1 MSVPAAY
8 LGVILIWSTTP
19 LGIQW
24 SAQGASFSF
33 AVMARMLIGLVI
45 CLALLFATRTA
56 FPFTPAARR
65 LYAISG
71 LSMFVAM
78 LLTYWG
84 ALHIP
89 SGLISVI
96 FGLSPLVTGVFAAL
110 WLGERTLTPIR
121 LAGLGLSLAGLWLIF
136 GQPWPGDGRATLGT
150 GAVVAG
156 MTVQAL
162 GLVWI
167 KRLSRPLNDEAGIA
181 FARERPGCKARAEGR
196 GRSAMP
202 RLATPQTG
210 LSRANPSGRDFPGGP
225 LRYAALEGNDPSLRA
240 VPRGPSRKVRV
251 ATLPRRSAACE
262 VRVSSLAITSGS
274 LGVATPLFVLAW
286 LVADS
291 AQLLPDTT
299 PRATAAIVYLGVFGS
314 VVGFTLYYYVIKHLD
329 AGRVALIMLVTPVTA
344 LLLGQTLNAE
354 FIPARG
360 WAGIALI
367 GAGLLLYEWQ
377 ALRQL
382 RGRAART

>member
-24 SAQGASFSF
+24 SAQGATFSF

-45 CLALLFATRTA
+45 CLLLLRATRTE
-56 FPFTPAARR
+56 FPFTPAARQ
-65 LYAISG
+65 LYLISG
-71 LSMFVAM
+71 SSLFVAM

-110 WLGERTLTPIR
+110 WLGERTLTPAR
-121 LAGLGLSLAGLWLIF
+121 LTGLALALGGLWFIF
-136 GQPWPGDGRATLGT
+136 GQPWPGDSHATLGT
-150 GAVVAG
+150 AAVVAG

-167 KRLSRPLNDEAGIA
+167 KRLNV
-181 FARERPGCKARAEGR
+181 RA
-196 GRSAMP
+196 
-202 RLATPQTG
+202 
-210 LSRANPSGRDFPGGP
+210 
-225 LRYAALEGNDPSLRA
+225 
-240 VPRGPSRKVRV
+240 
-251 ATLPRRSAACE
+251 
-262 VRVSSLAITSGS
+262 SSLAITSGS

-286 LVADS
+286 VVADG
-291 AQLLPDTT
+291 ARLPPDMT
-299 PRATAAIVYLGVFGS
+299 PRASMAIVYLGVFGS
-314 VVGFTLYYYVIKHLD
+314 VVGFTLYYYVIKHMD

-354 FIPARG
+354 FIPMRG
-360 WAGIALI
+360 WVGIALI

-377 ALRQL
+377 ALAGL
-382 RGRAART
+382 RSAAFKTDNSLLSNADD

>member
-19 LGIQW
+19 LAIQW
-24 SAQGASFSF
+24 SAQGAGFSF
-33 AVMARMLIGLVI
+33 AVMARMLLGLAI
-45 CLALLFATRTA
+45 CLLLLFATRTA
-56 FPFTPAARR
+56 LPFTPAAKR
-65 LYAISG
+65 LYAING
-71 LSMFVAM
+71 LSIFVSM

-110 WLGERTLTPIR
+110 WLSERTLTPLR
-121 LAGLGLSLAGLWLIF
+121 LAGLGLALAGLWVIF
-136 GQPWPGDGRATLGT
+136 GQPWPGDSQATLGVA
-150 GAVVAG
+150 AVVIG

-167 KRLSRPLNDEAGIA
+167 KRLNV
-181 FARERPGCKARAEGR
+181 RA
-196 GRSAMP
+196 SA
-202 RLATPQTG
+202 
-210 LSRANPSGRDFPGGP
+210 
-225 LRYAALEGNDPSLRA
+225 
-240 VPRGPSRKVRV
+240 
-251 ATLPRRSAACE
+251 
-262 VRVSSLAITSGS
+262 LAITTGS

-286 LVADS
+286 LIADT
-291 AQLLPDTT
+291 AQLPSDTT
-299 PRATAAIVYLGVFGS
+299 LRAGAAIVYLGVLGS
-314 VVGFTLYYYVIKHLD
+314 VVGFTLYYYVIKHID

-354 FIPARG
+354 IIPASG

-382 RGRAART
+382 RRPAIS

>member
-19 LGIQW
+19 LAIQW

-45 CLALLFATRTA
+45 CLALLVATRTA
-56 FPFTPAARR
+56 FPFTAAARQ

-71 LSMFVAM
+71 LSLFAAM

-110 WLGERTLTPIR
+110 WLSERTLTPVRI
-121 LAGLGLSLAGLWLIF
+121 AGLGLALGGLWLIF
-136 GQPWPGDGRATLGT
+136 GQPWPGDSRATLGT
-150 GAVVAG
+150 LAVVAG
-156 MTVQAL
+156 MVMQAL

-167 KRLSRPLNDEAGIA
+167 KRLNV
-181 FARERPGCKARAEGR
+181 RA
-196 GRSAMP
+196 SA
-202 RLATPQTG
+202 
-210 LSRANPSGRDFPGGP
+210 
-225 LRYAALEGNDPSLRA
+225 
-240 VPRGPSRKVRV
+240 
-251 ATLPRRSAACE
+251 
-262 VRVSSLAITSGS
+262 LAITSGS

-286 LVADS
+286 LVAD
-291 AQLLPDTT
+291 AARLPPDTT
-299 PRATAAIVYLGVFGS
+299 LRAGMAIVYLGVLGS

-329 AGRVALIMLVTPVTA
+329 AGRVALIMLVTPVSA

-354 FIPARG
+354 FIPASG

-382 RGRAART
+382 RRPAIS

>member
-19 LGIQW
+19 LAIQW

-33 AVMARMLIGLVI
+33 AVMARMLIGLAI

-71 LSMFVAM
+71 LSLFAAM

-110 WLGERTLTPIR
+110 WLSERTLTLAR
-121 LAGLGLSLAGLWLIF
+121 LTGLGLALGGLWLIF
-136 GQPWPGDGRATLGT
+136 GQPWPGDSQATLGT
-150 GAVVAG
+150 AAVVAG

-167 KRLSRPLNDEAGIA
+167 KRLN
-181 FARERPGCKARAEGR
+181 
-196 GRSAMP
+196 
-202 RLATPQTG
+202 
-210 LSRANPSGRDFPGGP
+210 
-225 LRYAALEGNDPSLRA
+225 LRA
-240 VPRGPSRKVRV
+240 
-251 ATLPRRSAACE
+251 
-262 VRVSSLAITSGS
+262 SSLAITSGS

-286 LVADS
+286 LVADA
-291 AQLLPDTT
+291 AQLPPDITL
-299 PRATAAIVYLGVFGS
+299 RAGAAIVYLGVLGS

-329 AGRVALIMLVTPVTA
+329 AGRVALIMLVTPVAA

-382 RGRAART
+382 RRPATS

>member
-8 LGVILIWSTTP
+8 FGVILIWSTTP
-19 LGIQW
+19 LAIQW

-33 AVMARMLIGLVI
+33 AVMARMLIGLAI
-45 CLALLFATRTA
+45 CVLLLFATRTT

-71 LSMFVAM
+71 LSLCVSM

-96 FGLSPLVTGVFAAL
+96 FGLSPLLTGVFAAL
-110 WLGERTLTPIR
+110 WLGERTLTPQRITG
-121 LAGLGLSLAGLWLIF
+121 LAIALTGLWLIF
-136 GQPWPGDGRATLGT
+136 GQPWPGDGTATLGT
-150 GAVVAG
+150 AAVVAG

-167 KRLSRPLNDEAGIA
+167 KRLN
-181 FARERPGCKARAEGR
+181 
-196 GRSAMP
+196 
-202 RLATPQTG
+202 
-210 LSRANPSGRDFPGGP
+210 
-225 LRYAALEGNDPSLRA
+225 LRA
-240 VPRGPSRKVRV
+240 
-251 ATLPRRSAACE
+251 
-262 VRVSSLAITSGS
+262 SSLAITTGS
-274 LGVATPLFVLAW
+274 LGVAMPLFVLAW
-286 LVADS
+286 LLADA
-291 AQLLPDTT
+291 AQLPPDITL
-299 PRATAAIVYLGVFGS
+299 RAGAAIVYLGVLGS

-329 AGRVALIMLVTPVTA
+329 AGRVALIMLVTPVAA

-354 FIPARG
+354 FIPARS
-360 WAGIALI
+360 WVGIALI
-367 GAGLLLYEWQ
+367 GAGLSLYEWQ

-382 RGRAART
+382 RRPAPATNP

>member
-33 AVMARMLIGLVI
+33 AVMARMLIGLAI
-45 CLALLFATRTA
+45 CLVLLRATRTA
-56 FPFTPAARR
+56 FPFTPAARQ
-65 LYAISG
+65 LYAVSG
-71 LSMFVAM
+71 LTLFVSM

-110 WLGERTLTPIR
+110 WLSERTLTPLRI
-121 LAGLGLSLAGLWLIF
+121 AGLGLALTGLWLIF
-136 GQPWPGDGRATLGT
+136 GQPWPGDGHARLGT
-150 GAVVAG
+150 LAAVAG
-156 MTVQAL
+156 MAVQAL

-167 KRLSRPLNDEAGIA
+167 KRLDA
-181 FARERPGCKARAEGR
+181 
-196 GRSAMP
+196 
-202 RLATPQTG
+202 
-210 LSRANPSGRDFPGGP
+210 
-225 LRYAALEGNDPSLRA
+225 
-240 VPRGPSRKVRV
+240 
-251 ATLPRRSAACE
+251 
-262 VRVSSLAITSGS
+262 RVSSLAITTGS
-274 LGVATPLFVLAW
+274 LGVAVPCFVLAW
-286 LVADS
+286 LVADT
-291 AQLLPDTT
+291 ARLPPDIT
-299 PRATAAIVYLGVFGS
+299 PRAGIAIVYLGVLGS
-314 VVGFTLYYYVIKHLD
+314 VVGFTLYYYVIKHID

-354 FIPARG
+354 VIPASG
-360 WAGIALI
+360 WIGIALI
-367 GAGLLLYEWQ
+367 GTGLLLYEWQ

-382 RGRAART
+382 RRPAIS

>member
-19 LGIQW
+19 LAIQW

-33 AVMARMLIGLVI
+33 AVMARMLIGLAI
-45 CLALLFATRTA
+45 CLALLVATRTA
-56 FPFTPAARR
+56 FPFTAAARQ

-71 LSMFVAM
+71 LSLFAAM

-110 WLGERTLTPIR
+110 WLSERTLTPIR
-121 LAGLGLSLAGLWLIF
+121 IAGLGLALGGLWLIF
-136 GQPWPGDGRATLGT
+136 GQPWPGDSRATLGT
-150 GAVVAG
+150 LAVVAG
-156 MTVQAL
+156 MVMQAL

-167 KRLSRPLNDEAGIA
+167 KRLNV
-181 FARERPGCKARAEGR
+181 RA
-196 GRSAMP
+196 SA
-202 RLATPQTG
+202 
-210 LSRANPSGRDFPGGP
+210 
-225 LRYAALEGNDPSLRA
+225 
-240 VPRGPSRKVRV
+240 
-251 ATLPRRSAACE
+251 
-262 VRVSSLAITSGS
+262 LAITTGS

-286 LVADS
+286 LIAD
-291 AQLLPDTT
+291 AARAPPDTT
-299 PRATAAIVYLGVFGS
+299 LRAGAAIVYLGVLGS

-329 AGRVALIMLVTPVTA
+329 AGRVALIMLVTPVAA

-382 RGRAART
+382 NGPRTSPDA

>member
-8 LGVILIWSTTP
+8 VGVILIWSTTP
-19 LGIQW
+19 LAIQW

-33 AVMARMLIGLVI
+33 AVMARMLIGLAI
-45 CLALLFATRTA
+45 CLLLIFATRTT
-56 FPFTPAARR
+56 FPFTPAARK

-71 LSMFVAM
+71 LSLFVAM

-110 WLGERTLTPIR
+110 WLSERTLTPIR
-121 LAGLGLSLAGLWLIF
+121 IVGLGLALAGLWLIF
-136 GQPWPGDGRATLGT
+136 GQPWPGDGQATLGT
-150 GAVVAG
+150 VAVVIG
-156 MTVQAL
+156 MAVQAL
-162 GLVWI
+162 GLVWV
-167 KRLSRPLNDEAGIA
+167 KRLN
-181 FARERPGCKARAEGR
+181 FRA
-196 GRSAMP
+196 SA
-202 RLATPQTG
+202 
-210 LSRANPSGRDFPGGP
+210 
-225 LRYAALEGNDPSLRA
+225 
-240 VPRGPSRKVRV
+240 
-251 ATLPRRSAACE
+251 
-262 VRVSSLAITSGS
+262 LAITTGS

-286 LVADS
+286 LIADS
-291 AQLLPDTT
+291 AQLPPGTT
-299 PRATAAIVYLGVFGS
+299 LRAGAAIVYLGVLGS

-329 AGRVALIMLVTPVTA
+329 AGRVALIMLVTPVSA

-354 FIPARG
+354 RIPASG

-382 RGRAART
+382 NGARTSPDA

>member
-19 LGIQW
+19 LAIQW
-24 SAQGASFSF
+24 SAQGTSFSF
-33 AVMARMLIGLVI
+33 AVMVRMLLGLAI
-45 CLALLFATRTA
+45 CLLLLFATRTA
-56 FPFTPAARR
+56 LPFTPAAKR
-65 LYAISG
+65 LYAING
-71 LSMFVAM
+71 LSIFVAM

-96 FGLSPLVTGVFAAL
+96 FGLSPLVTGAFAAL
-110 WLGERTLTPIR
+110 WLSERTLTPLR
-121 LAGLGLSLAGLWLIF
+121 LAGLGLALTGLWVIF
-136 GQPWPGDGRATLGT
+136 GQPWPGDSQATLGAA
-150 GAVVAG
+150 AVVIG

-167 KRLSRPLNDEAGIA
+167 KRLNV
-181 FARERPGCKARAEGR
+181 RA
-196 GRSAMP
+196 SA
-202 RLATPQTG
+202 
-210 LSRANPSGRDFPGGP
+210 
-225 LRYAALEGNDPSLRA
+225 
-240 VPRGPSRKVRV
+240 
-251 ATLPRRSAACE
+251 
-262 VRVSSLAITSGS
+262 LAITTGS

-286 LVADS
+286 LIADS
-291 AQLLPDTT
+291 AQLPPGTT
-299 PRATAAIVYLGVFGS
+299 LRAGAAIVYLGVLGS

-329 AGRVALIMLVTPVTA
+329 AGRVALIMLVTPVSA

-354 FIPARG
+354 FIPASG
-360 WAGIALI
+360 WGGIALI

-382 RGRAART
+382 NGPRTSPDA

>member
-1 MSVPAAY
+1 MSVPVAY

-24 SAQGASFSF
+24 SAQGATFSF
-33 AVMARMLIGLVI
+33 AVMARMLIGLAI
-45 CLALLFATRTA
+45 CLVLLRVTRTE
-56 FPFTPAARR
+56 FPFTPAAKQ
-65 LYAISG
+65 LYLISG
-71 LSMFVAM
+71 LSIFVAM

-110 WLGERTLTPIR
+110 WLSERTLTPLR
-121 LAGLGLSLAGLWLIF
+121 LAGLILAMGGLWALF

-150 GAVVAG
+150 AAVVAG
-156 MTVQAL
+156 MTAQAL

-167 KRLSRPLNDEAGIA
+167 KRLN
-181 FARERPGCKARAEGR
+181 
-196 GRSAMP
+196 
-202 RLATPQTG
+202 
-210 LSRANPSGRDFPGGP
+210 
-225 LRYAALEGNDPSLRA
+225 
-240 VPRGPSRKVRV
+240 VRM
-251 ATLPRRSAACE
+251 
-262 VRVSSLAITSGS
+262 SSLAITTGS

-286 LVADS
+286 VIADA
-291 AQLLPDTT
+291 AQLPPEMT
-299 PRATAAIVYLGVFGS
+299 PRAGMAIVYLGVFGS

-329 AGRVALIMLVTPVTA
+329 AGRVALITLVTPVTA

-360 WAGIALI
+360 WVGIALI

-377 ALRQL
+377 ALAGL
-382 RGRAART
+382 RSAASTTDNTPPSNLVD

>member
-19 LGIQW
+19 LAIQW

-33 AVMARMLIGLVI
+33 AVMARMLIGLAI
-45 CLALLFATRTA
+45 CVLLLFATRTA

-71 LSMFVAM
+71 LSLCVSM

-96 FGLSPLVTGVFAAL
+96 FGLSPLLTGVFAAL
-110 WLGERTLTPIR
+110 WLGERTLTPQRITG
-121 LAGLGLSLAGLWLIF
+121 LAIALTGLWLIF
-136 GQPWPGDGRATLGT
+136 GQPWPGDGTATLGT
-150 GAVVAG
+150 AAVVAG

-167 KRLSRPLNDEAGIA
+167 KRLN
-181 FARERPGCKARAEGR
+181 
-196 GRSAMP
+196 
-202 RLATPQTG
+202 
-210 LSRANPSGRDFPGGP
+210 
-225 LRYAALEGNDPSLRA
+225 LRA
-240 VPRGPSRKVRV
+240 
-251 ATLPRRSAACE
+251 
-262 VRVSSLAITSGS
+262 SSLAITTGS
-274 LGVATPLFVLAW
+274 LGVAMPLFVLAW
-286 LVADS
+286 LLADA
-291 AQLLPDTT
+291 AQLPPDITL
-299 PRATAAIVYLGVFGS
+299 RAGAAIVYLGVLGS

-329 AGRVALIMLVTPVTA
+329 AGRVALIMLVTPVAA

-360 WAGIALI
+360 WVGIALI
-367 GAGLLLYEWQ
+367 GAGLSLYEWQ

-382 RGRAART
+382 RRPAPAANP

>member
-33 AVMARMLIGLVI
+33 AVMSRMLIGLAI
-45 CLALLFATRTA
+45 CLLLLRATRTA
-56 FPFTPAARR
+56 FPFTPAARQ

-110 WLGERTLTPIR
+110 WLSERTLTPIR
-121 LAGLGLSLAGLWLIF
+121 LVGLGLALAGLWALF

-150 GAVVAG
+150 AAVLAG
-156 MTVQAL
+156 MTAQAL

-167 KRLSRPLNDEAGIA
+167 KRLN
-181 FARERPGCKARAEGR
+181 
-196 GRSAMP
+196 
-202 RLATPQTG
+202 
-210 LSRANPSGRDFPGGP
+210 
-225 LRYAALEGNDPSLRA
+225 
-240 VPRGPSRKVRV
+240 
-251 ATLPRRSAACE
+251 
-262 VRVSSLAITSGS
+262 VRVSALAITTGS
-274 LGVATPLFVLAW
+274 LGVAVPLFVLVWA
-286 LVADS
+286 LADS
-291 AQLLPDTT
+291 AQIPPDIT
-299 PRATAAIVYLGVFGS
+299 PRASAAIVYLGVLGS
-314 VVGFTLYYYVIKHLD
+314 VVGFTLYYYIIKHLD
-329 AGRVALIMLVTPVTA
+329 AGRVALITLITPVTA
-344 LLLGQTLNAE
+344 LLIGQTLNAE
-354 FIPARG
+354 FIPAMG
-360 WAGIALI
+360 WAGITLI
-367 GAGLLLYEWQ
+367 GTGLVLYEWR
-377 ALRQL
+377 ALRSLQSA
-382 RGRAART
+382 RAPADNTLPSNPVD

>member
-24 SAQGASFSF
+24 SAQGTSFSF

-45 CLALLFATRTA
+45 CLALLRATRTA
-56 FPFTPAARR
+56 FPFTPAARQ

-71 LSMFVAM
+71 LSIFAAM

-110 WLGERTLTPIR
+110 WLSERTLTPLRI
-121 LAGLGLSLAGLWLIF
+121 AGLGLALGGLWLIF
-136 GQPWPGDGRATLGT
+136 GQPWPGDSQATFGAA
-150 GAVVAG
+150 AVVIG

-167 KRLSRPLNDEAGIA
+167 KRLNV
-181 FARERPGCKARAEGR
+181 RA
-196 GRSAMP
+196 SA
-202 RLATPQTG
+202 
-210 LSRANPSGRDFPGGP
+210 
-225 LRYAALEGNDPSLRA
+225 
-240 VPRGPSRKVRV
+240 
-251 ATLPRRSAACE
+251 
-262 VRVSSLAITSGS
+262 LAITTGS

-286 LVADS
+286 LIAD
-291 AQLLPDTT
+291 AARLPPDVT
-299 PRATAAIVYLGVFGS
+299 PRATAAIVYLGVLGS

-354 FIPARG
+354 FIPAGG

-382 RGRAART
+382 RRPAIF

>member
-19 LGIQW
+19 LAIQW

-33 AVMARMLIGLVI
+33 AVMARMLLGLAI
-45 CLALLFATRTA
+45 CLLLLFATRTA
-56 FPFTPAARR
+56 LPFTPAAKR
-65 LYAISG
+65 LYAING
-71 LSMFVAM
+71 LSIFVAM

-96 FGLSPLVTGVFAAL
+96 FGLSPLVTGAFAAL
-110 WLGERTLTPIR
+110 WLSERTLTPLR
-121 LAGLGLSLAGLWLIF
+121 LAGLGLALTGLWVIF
-136 GQPWPGDGRATLGT
+136 GQPWPGDSQATLGT
-150 GAVVAG
+150 AAVVIG

-162 GLVWI
+162 GLVWV
-167 KRLSRPLNDEAGIA
+167 KRLNV
-181 FARERPGCKARAEGR
+181 RA
-196 GRSAMP
+196 SA
-202 RLATPQTG
+202 
-210 LSRANPSGRDFPGGP
+210 
-225 LRYAALEGNDPSLRA
+225 
-240 VPRGPSRKVRV
+240 
-251 ATLPRRSAACE
+251 
-262 VRVSSLAITSGS
+262 LAITTGS

-286 LVADS
+286 LIADS
-291 AQLLPDTT
+291 AQLPPGTT
-299 PRATAAIVYLGVFGS
+299 LRAGAAIVYLGVLGS

-329 AGRVALIMLVTPVTA
+329 AGRVALIMLVTPVSA

-354 FIPARG
+354 FIPASG

-382 RGRAART
+382 NGPRTSPDA